1 MRSVIMHIADLH
13 AGPPFN
19 LEIGEQ
25 LALQA
30 HEIKPDLLVVSGDLV
45 QRADFLYQWRT
56 IVAYLKTLPQPQLIV
71 PGNHDVPL
79 FNLFYRFFFP
89 LKYYQKA
96 ISPNVNP
103 LFTRPG
109 LAVVG
114 GCTAYGMTLDGGW
127 LSREQ
132 QTILE
137 QQFAGF
143 EDTVCKVAVLHHPV
157 IKPPKSNSRTRV
169 VNAGAVLRLLDRCK
183 IDLLLCGHG
192 HFSMI
197 QTVNGFTD
205 DLRPSTILS
214 MAGTATSRRGRGYD
228 HRQNSFHLVTID
240 EEAICIQPFF
250 YNSQAK
256 RFLLVAEYR
265 FLRKP
270 TNYSMNSKQ
279 QIYEE
284 LASAS

>member
-1 MRSVIMHIADLH
+1 VRSVIMHISDLH

-19 LEIGEQ
+19 LEISEQ

-96 ISPNVNP
+96 ISLNVNP
-103 LFTRPG
+103 VFTQPG

-127 LSREQ
+127 LSLKQ
-132 QTILE
+132 QTIME
-137 QQFAGF
+137 QLFAGF
-143 EDTVCKVAVLHHPV
+143 EDPVCKVAVLHHPV
-157 IKPPKSNSRTRV
+157 IKPFKSNFRSRVANADV
-169 VNAGAVLRLLDRCK
+169 VIRLLDRCK
-183 IDLLLCGHG
+183 VDLLLSGHL
-192 HFSMI
+192 HFSIVQMLKGL
-197 QTVNGFTD
+197 TP
-205 DLRPSTILS
+205 DLRPSMILS
-214 MAGTATSRRGRGYD
+214 MTGTATSRRGRGYGYG
-228 HRQNSFHLVTID
+228 QNSFHLITID
-240 EEAICIQPFF
+240 EEAILIQPFF
-250 YNSQAK
+250 YHLQAK
-256 RFLLVAEYR
+256 RFFSVAEYR

-270 TNYSMNSKQ
+270 PNYSMNSK
-279 QIYEE
+279 
-284 LASAS
+284 